1 MSQEFEVPKN
11 LRNQSPS
18 RAVKIAERRLK
29 IIEKRRNGLSMA
41 AIAKEVGCSTMTVSN
56 DLRFLLSE
64 LVALSAD
71 QVAEHRQLELERL
84 DALWAAIYPDAIKK
98 GNVWKIDRC
107 LAIMERR
114 AKLLGLDKPLKHIL
128 QGDKDNP
135 LELLHKH
142 SVDDALM
149 SRMRRL
155 ARLSSE
161 NETPSEE
168 TTLTINGERK

>member
-1 MSQEFEVPKN
+1 M
-11 LRNQSPS
+11 RNQPYGR
-18 RAVKIAERRLK
+18 RAIILERRLSCIRLRK
-29 IIEKRRNGLSMA
+29 SGMSMQR
-41 AIAKEVGCSTMTVSN
+41 IADTLNCSVQTISN
-56 DLRFLLSE
+56 DLRHLLHE
-64 LVALSAD
+64 LVQLSAD